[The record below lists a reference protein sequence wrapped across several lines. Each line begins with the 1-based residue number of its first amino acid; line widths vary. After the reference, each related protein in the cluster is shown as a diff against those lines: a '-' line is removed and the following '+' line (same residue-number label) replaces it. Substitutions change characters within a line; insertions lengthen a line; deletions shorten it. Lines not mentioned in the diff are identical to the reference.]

1 MGTFSIPP
9 TSQMRKLRSKQSFP
23 HCLRAKSLP
32 VPARAG
38 FWYRP
43 EEKLSCPNR
52 RRMQDK
58 GKISTVGQY
67 PRPALKLSL
76 LCDLDWA
83 KAALTR
89 VWNGHLAR
97 KANEGFS
104 DPAAA
109 QAAHRAEAQ
118 PERGHRLSRVSA
130 TPGLPPSPTPWTP
143 PPTRRAPPLPASP
156 SPLRECIVWPVS
168 ALAAPLH
175 PASPSSPRPFWPP
188 PRALFRG
195 SRSPTAPVPVT
206 ASPATRL
213 LPPLSQPTRTFFH
226 FRFRVASRA
235 AFKKKKK
242 PTLGTSS
249 RLES

>member
-143 PPTRRAPPLPASP
+143 PPTRRAPPPPSLAEPSPRVHRLARLSARGPSPPCLPLLPAPVLASTP
-156 SPLRECIVWPVS
+156 SPVPRL
-168 ALAAPLH
+168 ALTHSSRSRNGFSRHPAAP
-175 PASPSSPRPFWPP
+175 
-188 PRALFRG
+188 
-195 SRSPTAPVPVT
+195 
-206 ASPATRL
+206 
-213 LPPLSQPTRTFFH
+213 
-226 FRFRVASRA
+226 A
-235 AFKKKKK
+235 AI
-242 PTLGTSS
+242 SAH
-249 RLES
+249 